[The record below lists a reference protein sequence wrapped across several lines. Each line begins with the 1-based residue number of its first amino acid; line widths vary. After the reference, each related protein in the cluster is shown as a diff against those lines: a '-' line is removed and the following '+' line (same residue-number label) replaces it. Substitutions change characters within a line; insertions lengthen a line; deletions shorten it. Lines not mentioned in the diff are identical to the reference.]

1 MAKINRK
8 IADAL
13 GMDVPEEE
21 EVVESLPV
29 TVEPAELPIPE
40 NPELPDMVDI
50 DRRTLEAEAE
60 LQSVID
66 MTMDQA
72 RCLQDGME
80 EIDPRFKNRYVE
92 NTNGTLQVALD
103 AIKTKADIQMKKR
116 ENRLKEANFKLESR
130 NQKGGQANSTTNN
143 IFVGSR
149 EDLMKLFHKPEEDD
163 TA

>member
-1 MAKINRK
+1 
-8 IADAL
+8 
-13 GMDVPEEE
+13 
-21 EVVESLPV
+21 
-29 TVEPAELPIPE
+29 
-40 NPELPDMVDI
+40 
-50 DRRTLEAEAE
+50 
-60 LQSVID
+60 
-66 MTMDQA
+66 
-72 RCLQDGME
+72 ME